1 MCPMSPELAHQLTAL
16 DPAVL
21 GARIKAARVAAGL
34 TQPELAGQ
42 EASVAYVSRIESG
55 QRRPGTE
62 LLEALAAKLG
72 VTLEYLAHGEGWQ
85 DASRLE
91 LQLDHAEL
99 SLAGGEGDNALALAR
114 EALGSPGLQA
124 VPGGVDSR
132 PLPRGEALNR
142 LGDPA
147 AVPAFQAAAGRRDR
161 LGHPAQGRHFAVSI
175 WREAGQFERAIAV
188 RTDPARPAR
197 RDALGTEEGIRLAV
211 TLAAALFF
219 SGRTEEAA
227 ELCDRAITESERLS
241 SPVARASAYWNASY
255 FRSESGDVAGAL
267 PLAKRALHLLE
278 NTERMRDV
286 GSLRT
291 QLSAIML
298 RTDPPRLEEARE
310 QLRLADLE
318 LEWSQANPGER
329 ARNQL
334 VNAQALLLDGDADG
348 ARDRPWRGRGLR
360 RGAATDRCGR
370 HDPARAD
377 RLDERRARGR
387 PAVVPPRHRDAHR
400 GRRRPRGRA
409 GVVRDRHP
417 GRRRPGSSP
426 SPPTRSS
433 GPRPRPASPRAS
445 RSSPALRR
453 RVRRPLTPAGRL
465 PVSTPLPRPRRG
477 PRPARAAGRL
487 PVINTPPV
495 SSPRTTPAQSPSS
508 RRSEHSVPARM
519 VLRCGIIDVA

>member
-1 MCPMSPELAHQLTAL
+1 MSPELAHQLTAL

-21 GARIKAARVAAGL
+21 GGRIKAARVAAGL
-34 TQPELAGQ
+34 TQPELAGPD
-42 EASVAYVSRIESG
+42 ASVAYVSRIESG
-55 QRRPGTE
+55 QRRPNTE
-62 LLEALAAKLG
+62 LLQVLADRLG
-72 VTLEYLAHGEGWQ
+72 VTIDYLAHGDGWK

-124 VPGGVDSR
+124 VPGGLVR
-132 PLPRGEALNR
+132 ARFIEAEALSR
-142 LGDPA
+142 VGDPA
-147 AVPAFQAAAGRRDR
+147 AVPAFQALLDDPTDSRIRIRSATA
-161 LGHPAQGRHFAVSI
+161 LSSI

-188 RTDPARPAR
+188 AQTQLDMLAE
-197 RDALGTEEGIRLAV
+197 DALGTEEGIRLAV

-227 ELCDRAITESERLS
+227 ELCDRAITESERLD

-255 FRSESGDVAGAL
+255 FRADSGDISGAL

-291 QLSAIML
+291 QLSAYML

-334 VNAQALLLDGDADG
+334 VNAQALLMDGDADG
-348 ARDRPWRGRGLR
+348 ARDRAFAVVEAYVEELPLIAVDAMILLGQTAWNSGEREDAQQWYR
-360 RGAATDRCGR
+360 RAIVTLTGVG
-370 HDPARAD
+370 AD
-377 RLDERRARGR
+377 REAAQVWFEVATLAAQAGLVAESADAFRRAAASAGLTSRLPVINTP
-387 PAVVPPRHRDAHR
+387 PA
-400 GRRRPRGRA
+400 
-409 GVVRDRHP
+409 
-417 GRRRPGSSP
+417 SSP
-426 SPPTRSS
+426 RTTPVY
-433 GPRPRPASPRAS
+433 A
-445 RSSPALRR
+445 
-453 RVRRPLTPAGRL
+453 PAGRV
-465 PVSTPLPRPRRG
+465 PVINTPPASSPRTTPAQG
-477 PRPARAAGRL
+477 PTGRL

-495 SSPRTTPAQSPSS
+495 SSPRTTPGQGPTS
-508 RRSEHSVPARM
+508 RS
-519 VLRCGIIDVA
+519 